1 MNALLA
7 NIDARK
13 GEASF
18 PADVELIT
26 RMVKAS
32 VGFDAMNAVVV
43 KEMRRQMAASAP
55 PTQVSILDL
64 CSALHAKWLPITST
78 TRRVPHSSRN
88 HNIGSNSKRCWRY

>member
-43 KEMRRQMAASAP
+43 KEMRGQMAASAP
-55 PTQVSILDL
+55 PTYYIMQ
-64 CSALHAKWLPITST
+64 CITRKVAAYHEYYPPRAT
-78 TRRVPHSSRN
+78 LITKPQHRF
-88 HNIGSNSKRCWRY
+88 